1 MSFFGSQ
8 LTAQELVRPV
18 ITGAPFLQVVPD
30 ARSGGMG
37 EIGVASLGDNF
48 SQFHNPAKFLFLEGE
63 SSGAGL
69 SYIPQFVGYA
79 DDIFHAQAGY
89 FQKLNERSALSGAL
103 TYFSFGNVDLEEEQ
117 GGQIINAGSFVPNE
131 LALEAAYSLK
141 LNEYFGMA
149 VTGRYIRS
157 DITDNQMNS
166 TLQLKT
172 GQAVAAD
179 VSGYY
184 SSNPFTHDNKWT
196 AGFALKNVGSKLKYA
211 NESGYEYPLP
221 TSLKLGGGYHIASG
235 KSDYISFYG
244 ETLKYLVPASDDQRN
259 LPQYS
264 AIGGIFNSFTDAPG
278 GFTEELKEVIWSFGS
293 EVNLND
299 LLQLRTGYIT
309 QNGDKG
315 FRNHVTFGIGMNWEG
330 FNFDFA
336 YQSPITK
343 NISFNNDKVMKF
355 SLSYMFGSAAGR
367 SSLDPEGKEQLSA
380 R

>member
-1 MSFFGSQ
+1 MSFFSSQ

-37 EIGVASLGDNF
+37 EVGVSSLGDNF
-48 SQFHNPAKFLFLEGE
+48 SQFHNPAKFLFMEGE

-79 DDIFHAQAGY
+79 DDIFHGQAGY
-89 FQKLNERSALSGAL
+89 FQKLNERSALSGSL

-117 GGQIINAGSFVPNE
+117 AGQIINAGSFVPNE

-184 SSNPFTHDNKWT
+184 ISNPFTHDNKWT
-196 AGFALKNVGSKLKYA
+196 AGFALKNVGSKLEYA

-221 TSLKLGGGYHIASG
+221 TSLKIGGGYHLATG
-235 KSDYISFYG
+235 NSDYISFYA
-244 ETLKYLVPASDDQRN
+244 ETLKYLVPATDNQRN

-278 GFTEELKEVIWSFGS
+278 GFSEELKEMIWSFGS
-293 EVNLND
+293 EINLNNSF
-299 LLQLRTGYIT
+299 QLRTGYIT
-309 QNGDKG
+309 QSGEKG
-315 FRNHVTFGIGMNWEG
+315 YRNHVTFGLGMKWEE

-336 YQSPITK
+336 YQSPVIK
-343 NISFNNDKVMKF
+343 NVSFDNDKVMKF
-355 SLSYMFGSAAGR
+355 SLSYNFGSASGR
-367 SSLDPEGKEQLSA
+367 STLDPERNEQVSA